1 VSPDVAAY
9 FYEPGKGH
17 GLPHDPMASIV
28 APRPIGWI
36 STHDGAG
43 RCNLAPYSFFNIF
56 NYKPPILGFASAGRK
71 DTLRNVERTRE
82 FVWNLVT
89 RSLAEPMNATS
100 ATVGADVDEFELAG
114 VTAAPSRSV
123 AAPRVAESPVNL
135 ECRLTRVERLS
146 DAAGA
151 DLSTWLILGE
161 VVGVH
166 IARHLLDAGIYV
178 TAAAVPVMR
187 GGGRTDYFE
196 VGSSALFR
204 MTQPR

>member
-1 VSPDVAAY
+1 VDGSAY

-43 RCNLAPYSFFNIF
+43 RRNLAPYSFFNIF
-56 NYKPPILGFASAGRK
+56 NYKPSILGFASAGRK
-71 DTLRNVERTRE
+71 DTLRNVEKTGE

-89 RSLAEPMNATS
+89 RSLAGPMNATS

-123 AAPRVAESPVNL
+123 RAPRVAESPVNL

-146 DAAGA
+146 DAAGTE
-151 DLSTWLILGE
+151 LSTWLILGE

-166 IARHLLDAGIYV
+166 IARYLLDAGIYV
-178 TAAAVPVMR
+178 TAAAGPVMR

-196 VGSSALFR
+196 VGSSSLFR
-204 MTQPR
+204 MGQPA

>member
-1 VSPDVAAY
+1 MSPDAAAY

-71 DTLRNVERTRE
+71 DTLRNIEKTRE

-100 ATVGADVDEFELAG
+100 ATVGSDVDEFNLAG

-123 AAPRVAESPVNL
+123 GAPRVVESPVNL
-135 ECRLTRVERLS
+135 ECRLTQVERLS

-204 MTQPR
+204 MTQPG